1 MLAMKYLVALLAAFV
16 LVACGGGG
24 GSAGT
29 ATGGGGGGVTCTA
42 PQVLQNGVCVSAT
55 ATPATTLLS
64 VQLKDAG
71 TGAALSS
78 VAATAA
84 TDIVAVL
91 ATTDGKPAA
100 GLDVSVDSSA
110 STLLVFP
117 NGMSA
122 TTDVNGVA
130 RIRVGRTNLYEF
142 GSVTL
147 ALSSKSS
154 ALYASASASLVSR
167 VDPPLLQLEMRDAA
181 AALTTTIG
189 SSGLT
194 TLKAIL
200 KFADGTPVTSKR
212 VDVTGDLTKIALP
225 EGSSQLTDSVTGIA
239 TIKVGRASATAGG
252 AGTLTGAATISG
264 TTPSGTLVTTVVTG
278 TLDYSVGAVVG
289 AATLALDSMDVGSTS
304 LAAYGTR
311 QISVRAMLGTS
322 VAPSVQVSFSSS
334 CGQISPATAPTN
346 SNGIATASFT
356 ATDVAGTVVSTLGCG
371 GKTVDIAVS
380 AVGASSVSKS
390 FSVLAAPA
398 TNLSFV
404 VPTDASKS
412 RIYLANSG
420 GVTQTIVQFLLSN
433 ARGEPLP
440 GQDVLVSLKTLNGG
454 IPKATLGTVGNTA
467 PVTLTTDSFGK
478 VSVPVF
484 SGTVPTNVLVNAA
497 LVSNPSIQT
506 NSSTVAIASGR
517 PSQLHVS
524 LVAAK
529 HAIRGFNFD
538 GATTTLTMSL
548 GDRQGNPVPDG
559 TVVNFVSEA
568 GVMIPPTCVTGAV
581 PADSQCTVTIR
592 TQNPRNPARNGY
604 VSILAYAA
612 GEEDFTDT
620 NFNNIYDSGD
630 RLSISLNQSTI
641 DLPNK
646 LIILGAKAD
655 ISTDLGTAYRDDL
668 ATMNIPSGTFKLNPD
683 GTQSQITSFDGTM
696 YVYQS
701 GEFAVPRAAEAGGT
715 TPLPNQGDG
724 VWGAADVRGQVVIVF
739 STDDFKVVGPA
750 GSVYPAMDPS
760 PPLIRWIGD
769 ADSQWS
775 GQTVVTGLTVS
786 IQDLNGRSVPTG
798 SSIAVAVTDN
808 SPKLPSDGAT
818 VAPLI
823 GSCALVSQS
832 HTAVP
837 DSLEPLTLTLNLK
850 QCVTGDQVL
859 VTVTTPAWAQT
870 FSFSA
875 P

>member
-1 MLAMKYLVALLAAFV
+1 MLVMKYLVALFAAFV

-29 ATGGGGGGVTCTA
+29 PTGGGGTSACTA

-91 ATTDGKPAA
+91 ATTDGKPAS

-239 TIKVGRASATAGG
+239 TIKVSRASATAGG

-454 IPKATLGTVGNTA
+454 AAPKATLGTVGNTA

-478 VSVPVF
+478 ISVPVF

-506 NSSTVAIASGR
+506 DSSVVVIASGR
-517 PSQLHVS
+517 PAQSRVS
-524 LVAAK
+524 LVPAK

-548 GDRQGNPVPDG
+548 ADRQGNPVPDG
-559 TVVNFVSEA
+559 TAVNFVSEA
-568 GVMIPPTCVTGAV
+568 GVMIPPTCVTGGV
-581 PADSQCTVTIR
+581 SGDSQCTVTIR
-592 TQNPRNPARNGY
+592 TQNPRNPARLGY

-612 GEEDFTDT
+612 GEEDFVDE
-620 NFNNIYDSGD
+620 NFNNVFDCGE
-630 RLSISLNQSTI
+630 
-641 DLPNK
+641 K
-646 LIILGAKAD
+646 F
-655 ISTDLGTAYRDDL
+655 TDLGTAYRDDT
-668 ATMNIPSGTFKLNPD
+668 ATLSGPTNAF
-683 GTQSQITSFDGTM
+683 
-696 YVYQS
+696 VA
-701 GEFAVPRAAEAGGT
+701 GEFSVPRSASTSTCGSGA
-715 TPLPNQGDG
+715 TPSPTQGDG

-739 STDDFKVVGPA
+739 STDDFVIQ
-750 GSVYPAMDPS
+750 S
-760 PPLIRWIGD
+760 PFWTQAAD
-769 ADSQWS
+769 AQWNN
-775 GQTVVTGLTVS
+775 GVVTTGLSVS

-808 SPKLPSDGAT
+808 SPKLPTDGAA

-837 DSLEPLTLTLNLK
+837 DSLEPLTLTMNLK

-859 VTVTTPAWAQT
+859 ITVTTPAGAQT
-870 FSFSA
+870 FGFSA

>member
-1 MLAMKYLVALLAAFV
+1 MVSLKYLVALFALSVLA
-16 LVACGGGG
+16 ACGGGG
-24 GSAGT
+24 GNAGT
-29 ATGGGGGGVTCTA
+29 PTGGATVTCTA
-42 PQVLQNGVCVSAT
+42 PLVLLNGVCGTAP
-55 ATPATTLLS
+55 ATPAATLLS
-64 VQLKDAG
+64 AQLKDAG
-71 TGAALSS
+71 TGAAVSS
-78 VAATAA
+78 VAAVAA

-91 ATTDGKPAA
+91 ATTDGKPAS

-239 TIKVGRASATAGG
+239 TIKVSRASATAGG

-311 QISVRAMLGTS
+311 QISVRAMLGTN

-356 ATDVAGTVVSTLGCG
+356 ATDVAGTALSTLGCG
-371 GKTVDIAVS
+371 GKTVDISVS

-404 VPTDASKS
+404 VPPDASKS

-420 GVTQTIVQFLLSN
+420 GATQTIVQFLLSN
-433 ARGEPLP
+433 ALGDPLP

-548 GDRQGNPVPDG
+548 ADRQGNPVPDG
-559 TVVNFVSEA
+559 TAVNFVSEA
-568 GVMIPPTCVTGAV
+568 GVIKPPICVTGAV
-581 PADSQCTVTIR
+581 SGDSQCTVSIH
-592 TQNPRNPARNGY
+592 TQNPRYPDRKGY

-612 GEEDFTDT
+612 GEEDFVDGTP
-620 NFNNIYDSGD
+620 NNNVYDAGESFV
-630 RLSISLNQSTI
+630 
-641 DLPNK
+641 
-646 LIILGAKAD
+646 
-655 ISTDLGTAYRDDL
+655 DLGTAYRDDL
-668 ATMNIPSGTFKLNPD
+668 ATRSVAYGAFKLNPD
-683 GTQSQITSFDGTM
+683 GSTSPIKSFDGTM
-696 YVYQS
+696 YVQQP
-701 GEFAVPRAAEAGGT
+701 GEFAVPRAAETGGT

-739 STDDFKVVGPA
+739 STDDFIVNSPSWLQTA
-750 GSVYPAMDPS
+750 DP
-760 PPLIRWIGD
+760 
-769 ADSQWS
+769 QWS
-775 GQTVVTGLTVS
+775 GAMVATGLTVS

-798 SSIAVAVTDN
+798 STIAVAVTDN
-808 SPKLPSDGAT
+808 SPKLPTDGDP
-818 VAPLI
+818 VAPII
-823 GSCALVSQS
+823 GSCSLISQS

-837 DSLEPLTLTLNLK
+837 DSLEPLTLGLNLK
-850 QCVTGDQVL
+850 QCVTGDQVG
-859 VTVTTPAWAQT
+859 VTITTPAMTKT
-870 FSFSA
+870 FAFTV
-875 P
+875 PR